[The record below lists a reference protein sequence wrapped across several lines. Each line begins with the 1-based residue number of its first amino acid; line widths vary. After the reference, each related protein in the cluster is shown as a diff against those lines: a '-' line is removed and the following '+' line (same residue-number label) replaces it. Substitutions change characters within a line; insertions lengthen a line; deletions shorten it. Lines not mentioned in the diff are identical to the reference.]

1 MYLFSVLRLTLEAKV
16 PMEVEET
23 EKDNARYEL
32 RRGLSL
38 LLHVSVF
45 EEVCRCCSHVSYA
58 ILTCKTFI
66 LIDF

>member
-1 MYLFSVLRLTLEAKV
+1 
-16 PMEVEET
+16 MEVEET